1 MTHCFP
7 SEQPAIVETV
17 KREGYADILRWLAE
31 LTDEERERF
40 LEQLATLDFPHVRE
54 LAALIGAPA
63 EGVELGGI
71 EPPTVQRLPR
81 TDAEAMQEAAACEV
95 GRSALRDGRVA
106 ALTVA
111 GGQGTRLC
119 WEGPKGLFPIT
130 PVRQHTLFQVLAE
143 GILAARRRHGCR
155 MPWLIM
161 TSPDNDAETRAFLE
175 QKGHFGLGGDT
186 VHFFAQQTNPILT
199 DAGGLLLE
207 AKGRLLVGPDGH
219 GGVFDGLARS
229 HLLDEL
235 ESCGVE
241 LICYFQVDNPL
252 VSVADE
258 RFIGH
263 HVRLG
268 AEFSCKVVAKRDP
281 SEKLGVAA
289 LQRGRP
295 AIVEYS
301 DLPDALARA
310 STPSGELKYLFGS
323 IAVHIISTSLARRM
337 SEKNTALPWHVA
349 RKQYDVIGEG
359 GRMEEVTCFKFE
371 RFVFDALAR
380 AAGCAFVDVDRG
392 SEFAPVKNAEG
403 EDSPE
408 TARAMM
414 RAMWVSWLR
423 EAGVDVA
430 CLDDPAAEIEI
441 SPLFASNA
449 AELKSRLPVGWA
461 PEPPVVLE

>member
-1 MTHCFP
+1 M
-7 SEQPAIVETV
+7 
-17 KREGYADILRWLAE
+17 ADEA
-31 LTDEERERF
+31 RERF
-40 LEQLATLDFPHVRE
+40 LKQLAALDFHRVRE

-63 EGVELGGI
+63 EGVELEGI

-81 TDAEAMQEAAACEV
+81 TDAEARQEAAACEV
-95 GRSALRDGRVA
+95 GRSALREGRVA

-111 GGQGTRLC
+111 GGQGTRLR
-119 WEGPKGLFPIT
+119 WEGAKGLYPIT

-143 GILAARRRHGCR
+143 GILAARRRHGCH

-161 TSPDNDAETRAFLE
+161 TSPDNDAATRAFLE
-175 QKGHFGLGGDT
+175 REGYFGLGGDT
-186 VHFFAQQTNPILT
+186 VRFFAQQTNPILT

-207 AKGRLLVGPDGH
+207 EKGRLLVGPDGH

-229 HLLDEL
+229 GLLDEL
-235 ESCGVE
+235 EGSGVE
-241 LICYFQVDNPL
+241 LISYFQVDNPL

-263 HVRLG
+263 HIRLG
-268 AEFSCKVVAKRDP
+268 AEFSCKVVAKRGP
-281 SEKLGVAA
+281 AEKLGVAA
-289 LQRGRP
+289 LRRGRP

-301 DLPDALARA
+301 DLPDTLARA

-323 IAVHIISTSLARRM
+323 IAVHVISTSLARRM
-337 SEKNTALPWHVA
+337 SESAAALPWHVA

-359 GRMEEVTCFKFE
+359 DRTEKLACFKFE

-380 AAGCAFVDVDRG
+380 AAGCAFVEVDRG

-403 EDSPE
+403 EDSPG

-414 RAMWVSWLR
+414 RAMWVGWLR
-423 EAGVDVA
+423 EVGVDVA
-430 CLDDPAAEIEI
+430 CFDDPAAEIEI
-441 SPLFASNA
+441 SPLFVSDA
-449 AELKSRLPVGWA
+449 AELKSELPAGWA